1 MKFLKFEDLW
11 TYSEKISSCDLI
23 SVEDSESKIIE
34 CLKNKDYGE
43 VLYYLSNV
51 TREKDINIFIELQRA
66 VEDHF
71 LAQQEDD

>member
-11 TYSEKISSCDLI
+11 MYSEKTSSNEGS

-34 CLKNKDYGE
+34 FLKEKNYGE

-51 TREKDINIFIELQRA
+51 TREKNINIFIELQRA